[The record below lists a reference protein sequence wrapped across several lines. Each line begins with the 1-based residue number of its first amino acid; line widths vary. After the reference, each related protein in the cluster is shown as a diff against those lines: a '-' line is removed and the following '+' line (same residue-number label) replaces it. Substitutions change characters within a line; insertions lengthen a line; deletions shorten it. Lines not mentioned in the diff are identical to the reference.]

1 MIAFLRT
8 SRNRFPRLI
17 ALFSKPPCRP
27 TFSGN
32 PDRGKVRFSPFS
44 SPSHGRCAS
53 PSLRFRGQPLPCR
66 PRRVRPMHAALP
78 KAGRRNKST
87 AASRKHDEQD
97 VQDVQD
103 GSLLRARRSRRSGA
117 LPVAPV
123 APDAASTV
131 ALPRWLCRPR
141 SGRPTAEPLAKAGRA
156 VIHRLRSRPAQKAA
170 RRPDRQKRWQ
180 PPPHPRSGRPTHQ
193 AARKAGRAV
202 SQTAPAICRLK
213 RQSADAPAATT
224 LEGGRIMLNLGMS
237 VSESR
242 GRAYLIFRP

>member
-66 PRRVRPMHAALP
+66 PRRVRSMHAALP

-87 AASRKHDEQD
+87 AASRKHEEQD

-117 LPVAPV
+117 LPVAPVAPVAPGAPVAPVASVAPV

-141 SGRPTAEPLAKAGRA
+141 SGRPTAEPLAKAGWA

-170 RRPDRQKRWQ
+170 
-180 PPPHPRSGRPTHQ
+180 PPPRPRSGRPTHQ
-193 AARKAGRAV
+193 AARKAGRFNAARHH
-202 SQTAPAICRLK
+202 QRGFPAALGVGGRLLSRWPRPGGRSLK
-213 RQSADAPAATT
+213 RHRQSA
-224 LEGGRIMLNLGMS
+224 G
-237 VSESR
+237 
-242 GRAYLIFRP
+242 